1 MSIYGETDG
10 FEDALNH
17 VKITVYLSLFDRSV
31 PLIELSREAHKV
43 AEKALALDPNDQ
55 YLRFLQGGLYATLD
69 LNFAKAEKTYSL
81 LDE

>member
-17 VKITVYLSLFDRSV
+17 VKITVYLSLFNRSV

-43 AEKALALDPNDQ
+43 AE
-55 YLRFLQGGLYATLD
+55 
-69 LNFAKAEKTYSL
+69 
-81 LDE
+81 